1 MEENEKERENF
12 GLVCLSI
19 DFFFLLC
26 WCPDAIALMISSF

>member
-19 DFFFLLC
+19 DFFFC
-26 WCPDAIALMISSF
+26 FVGVLMQ